1 VYCAYS
7 RTTIFLFSC
16 FMLISAVPHVLYIDY
31 EILDPVK
38 EYQLTDKP
46 SSASAGF
53 LPVFAAFH
61 GHNKSLHSDY
71 SHMDASNV
79 TAMLERGNVAMGFDQ
94 NKISHQFITTSNGG
108 IIKITALDS
117 KDNQTVDQIKNHV
130 KEIQEEFREGNF
142 TKPFFIHAQ
151 VVPGTDIMNLKR
163 DLIEYRIEDIENG
176 SSLILVANDVDLI
189 NAINQFFRFQSG
201 EHRGH

>member
-1 VYCAYS
+1 
-7 RTTIFLFSC
+7 
-16 FMLISAVPHVLYIDY
+16 MLISAVPLVLYIDY

-38 EYQLTDKP
+38 EYQLTGKP
-46 SSASAGF
+46 SSTSAGF

-61 GHNKSLHSDY
+61 DHNKSLHSNY
-71 SHMDASNV
+71 SHADASNV

-117 KDNQTVDQIKNHV
+117 KDNQTIAQIKNHV
-130 KEIQEEFREGNF
+130 KEIQKEFAEGNF

-176 SSLILVANDVDLI
+176 SSLILVANDGDLI

-201 EHRGH
+201 EHRCH